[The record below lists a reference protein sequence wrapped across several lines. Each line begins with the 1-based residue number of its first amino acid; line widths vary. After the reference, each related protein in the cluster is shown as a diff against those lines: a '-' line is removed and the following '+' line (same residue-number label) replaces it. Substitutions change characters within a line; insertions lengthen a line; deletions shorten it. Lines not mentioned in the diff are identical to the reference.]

1 MNKIDIIYLLG
12 RMIIVMD
19 FKHIIRLFL
28 KNLLRPIIIGIKK
41 QDIFFIKLTMLAMQ
55 KLGRSKTP
63 IHPKHLYDN
72 NKNNYLKTLLDENNP
87 DLFLDLGSGAGSEM
101 LLAKSKGWTVYGIE
115 QNPKNIELSIKRLKK
130 NNASNFFLK
139 KHNLENTPLPIDSK
153 SIKLINFT
161 NVLEHV
167 KNRISLLK
175 EISRI
180 MKDDGICLISVPNS
194 ETFWKKLQRF
204 VDIDS
209 RDDPDHKIEYN
220 LLQINEEL
228 EKSGLII
235 TSNMHSIVPSF
246 PFDGLLSL
254 TAIISPNLY
263 RLSQKIKRY
272 LVKKNYIDTIG
283 WIFEVKKV

>member
-1 MNKIDIIYLLG
+1 
-12 RMIIVMD
+12 MIIVMD

-101 LLAKSKGWTVYGIE
+101 LLAKLKGWTVYGIE

-263 RLSQKIKRY
+263 RLTQKIKRY

-283 WIFEVKKV
+283 WIFEVKKA

>member
-1 MNKIDIIYLLG
+1 MT
-12 RMIIVMD
+12 IVMN
-19 FKHIIRLFL
+19 FKNIIRLFL
-28 KNLLRPIIIGIKK
+28 KNLLRPIIIVIKK
-41 QDIFFIKLTMLAMQ
+41 QDIFFIKLTMIAMQ
-55 KLGRSKTP
+55 KLGRSKMP

-72 NKNNYLKTLLDENNP
+72 NKNNYLKKLLDENNP
-87 DLFLDLGSGAGSEM
+87 EIFLDLGSGVGSEL
-101 LLAKSKGWTVYGIE
+101 LLAKSKGWIVYGIE

-130 NNASNFFLK
+130 NNDSNFFLK

-167 KNRISLLK
+167 TNRISLLK

-235 TSNMHSIVPSF
+235 TSKMHSIVPSF

-263 RLSQKIKRY
+263 RISQKIKRY

-283 WIFEVKKV
+283 WIFEVKKL